1 MASITINPTYN
12 QSSIN
17 ITGEEK
23 LLTVGKNGTSTVS
36 INQILNKIDDQMADR
51 VEDQVMDQILETV
64 DDKVNEKIDEVVD
77 NISNLN
83 WNDV

>member
-36 INQILNKIDDQMADR
+36 IN
-51 VEDQVMDQILETV
+51 
-64 DDKVNEKIDEVVD
+64 
-77 NISNLN
+77 
-83 WNDV
+83 

>member
-23 LLTVGKNGTSTVS
+23 LLAVGKNGTATVS
-36 INQILNKIDDQMADR
+36 INQILDKIDDSILDK
-51 VEDQVMDQILETV
+51 VEDQVN
-64 DDKVNEKIDEVVD
+64 DKLDEVVD